1 MSLAHRVVLICSN
14 RLFGESM
21 ERVLRA
27 GEVELIGP
35 WDLSEDICA
44 RIGEVQPNVVVVAD
58 EDARGEE
65 SVRLTTAIMEQYPEL
80 PVIRTGLTEN
90 VVRVHSTYILPA
102 RGADLLETIRNLPV
116 TPVGK
121 PSDKRSK

>member
-65 SVRLTTAIMEQYPEL
+65 SARLTTAIMEQYPEL

>member
-1 MSLAHRVVLICSN
+1 
-14 RLFGESM
+14 M

-65 SVRLTTAIMEQYPEL
+65 SARLTTAIMEQYPEL
-80 PVIRTGLTEN
+80 PVVRTGLTEN

>member
-65 SVRLTTAIMEQYPEL
+65 SARLTTAIMEQYPEL
-80 PVIRTGLTEN
+80 PVVRTGLTEN